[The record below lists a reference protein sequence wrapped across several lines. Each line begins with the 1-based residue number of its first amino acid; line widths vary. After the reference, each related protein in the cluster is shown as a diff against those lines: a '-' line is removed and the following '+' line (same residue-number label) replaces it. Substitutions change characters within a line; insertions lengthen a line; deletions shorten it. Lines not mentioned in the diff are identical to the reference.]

1 MNRING
7 KMRGNDPTGYLQKS
21 SRRRILSLSAGALAT
36 GVAGCIGS
44 PDSAGSDT
52 DSTESPSDTPESS
65 ESEED
70 TTGHTWIDDPFSE
83 LNAPEEKNIS
93 GFEITGQA
101 TLDPGFFTEV
111 EVPSNLPSQVSVN
124 LSTEEENM
132 DVYLLDRGTFNQYVE
147 GADVDFSDTLSV
159 TDTNNV
165 EETYQAEPDNYNL
178 VFDNSGVYGSQPEAS
193 VQFDFEVTTTPN
205 NPLIEET
212 EPPEVVRS
220 ADQPKIVEIRD
231 NLGHTFT
238 EEGDGLRP
246 PFIEDKVAISDD
258 TIIKLRVTK
267 IAAQDGD
274 DITYSYR
281 FLQRSHRYNTGHIPN
296 SSWAWDLQRTDYQN
310 SIAFRI
316 EIKNKDDIY
325 YAGQGPRAD
334 DYEDIRYSNLT
345 LDE

>member
-1 MNRING
+1 M
-7 KMRGNDPTGYLQKS
+7 KGNDPTDYLQKS

-93 GFEITGQA
+93 GFEIAGQA

-111 EVPSNLPSQVSVN
+111 EVPSNLPSQVNVN
-124 LSTEEENM
+124 LSTEGENM
-132 DVYLLDRGTFNQYVE
+132 DVYLLDRGTFNQYME
-147 GADVDFSDTLSV
+147 GENVDFSNTLSV
-159 TDTNNV
+159 TNTNSV
-165 EETYQAEPDNYNL
+165 EETHQAQPDNYNL

-193 VQFDFEVTTTPN
+193 VQFEFEVTTTPN
-205 NPLIEET
+205 NPLLEGT
-212 EPPEVVRS
+212 EPPEIVRS
-220 ADQPKIVEIRD
+220 SDQPKIVEMWD

-238 EEGDGLRP
+238 EEDQGLSP
-246 PFIEDKVAISDD
+246 YPVEDEVTISDD

-267 IAAQDGD
+267 IAAQSEDE
-274 DITYSYR
+274 ITYSYR
-281 FLQRSHRYNTGHIPN
+281 FLERGHRYDTHGYIPV
-296 SSWAWDLQRTDYQN
+296 SSWAWDLRREDYQN
-310 SIAFRI
+310 TIAFRI
-316 EIKNKDDIY
+316 NIKNDDNIEY
-325 YAGQGPRAD
+325 NDPEGD
-334 DYEDIRYSNLT
+334 DYIDIRYSNLT
-345 LDE
+345 LEE